1 MALGVRRRKVFI
13 LILWA
18 LLAFFLTWYSK
29 TNTKL
34 NTTSLSAVSVID
46 DGDEPYSPGG
56 GSENDDLDNS
66 TPVRQ
71 ILNQPSTGITV
82 PLSAPTQPDSLDN
95 DEIQRKMEEITR
107 EIEAQKKE
115 IADMFQMAPV
125 NLDEPYSPT
134 SMLGQ
139 DTGENT
145 MQQQMSTLENISIP
159 SNLQDI
165 LNSINKVIP
174 TNPIISQ
181 TTTDKDEEYTP
192 SAIGSTASLA
202 SYEPAS
208 DYIPTKMVGPSSSIS
223 SPVMSSPMDVDMR
236 VHQTAPSKLAQLTEE
251 ELLSMVPDDVQLPPI
266 AQKRTVYNKFAEP
279 LPPGLEDEY
288 VP

>member
-1 MALGVRRRKVFI
+1 MS
-13 LILWA
+13 
-18 LLAFFLTWYSK
+18 T
-29 TNTKL
+29 
-34 NTTSLSAVSVID
+34 VSVID

-56 GSENDDLDNS
+56 GSDNDDLDDN
-66 TPVRQ
+66 TTVVHPQ
-71 ILNQPSTGITV
+71 ILNQTQSVIPAAVSDQSDTAPVST
-82 PLSAPTQPDSLDN
+82 APDSLEN
-95 DEIQRKMEEITR
+95 EEIQRKMEEITR
-107 EIEAQKKE
+107 QIEAQKKE
-115 IADMFQMAPV
+115 IADMFQSVPG
-125 NLDEPYSPT
+125 NLEEPYSPT

-139 DTGENT
+139 DTGGENT
-145 MQQQMSTLENISIP
+145 MQQQMTTLENISIP

-174 TNPIISQ
+174 TNPHQ
-181 TTTDKDEEYTP
+181 ALTDKDEEYTP
-192 SAIGSTASLA
+192 SAVGSTASLA
-202 SYEPAS
+202 SYQPASNS
-208 DYIPTKMVGPSSSIS
+208 DYIPTKMVGPSTS

-266 AQKRTVYNKFAEP
+266 APKRTVYKFSEP

>member
-1 MALGVRRRKVFI
+1 MCCLNV
-13 LILWA
+13 LI
-18 LLAFFLTWYSK
+18 F
-29 TNTKL
+29 
-34 NTTSLSAVSVID
+34 SAVSVID

-56 GSENDDLDNS
+56 GSDNDDLDNN
-66 TPVRQ
+66 TNLQ
-71 ILNQPSTGITV
+71 IINQPSVVISAG
-82 PLSAPTQPDSLDN
+82 LSVQSDSTNISTTPESLEN
-95 DEIQRKMEEITR
+95 EEIQRKMEEITR
-107 EIEAQKKE
+107 QIEAEKRE
-115 IADMFQMAPV
+115 IADMRQITPGH
-125 NLDEPYSPT
+125 LDEPYSPT

-139 DTGENT
+139 DTGEQH
-145 MQQQMSTLENISIP
+145 QQQITKLENISIP

-174 TNPIISQ
+174 TQ
-181 TTTDKDEEYTP
+181 TITDPDEYIP
-192 SAIGSTASLA
+192 LAIGSMASLA
-202 SYEPAS
+202 SYQPAS
-208 DYIPTKMVGPSSSIS
+208 NCDYIPSKMVGPSTSIL

-266 AQKRTVYNKFAEP
+266 APKRTMYKFTEP